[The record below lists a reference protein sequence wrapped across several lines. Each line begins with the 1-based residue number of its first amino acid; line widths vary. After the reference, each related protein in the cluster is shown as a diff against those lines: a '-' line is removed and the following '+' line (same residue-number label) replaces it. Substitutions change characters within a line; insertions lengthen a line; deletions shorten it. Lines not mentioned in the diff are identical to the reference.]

1 MVTLVLPP
9 TRGALAE
16 VLIPVNG
23 LAGKHGCRSERA
35 ALPPAQHTCDFPD
48 DRLQSHHA
56 SHRLLIPSRDRA
68 PRLEGLGSWLDS
80 RPFRTTPSRRQL

>member
-35 ALPPAQHTCDFPD
+35 ALPQPNTHVTSPMTGFS
-48 DRLQSHHA
+48 L
-56 SHRLLIPSRDRA
+56 
-68 PRLEGLGSWLDS
+68 
-80 RPFRTTPSRRQL
+80 TTPVIASSFPPVTGHLVWKG